1 MATIRCKACG
11 RVYNYDKNGTCPK
24 CGAYNRPPRKEIVEA
39 DGTVRYV
46 TTESKV
52 CYEEEECYEDEVR
65 QHTDT
70 YTYTPHPFSGG
81 KTRKK
86 RAETNAA
93 ADRLR
98 QARNNLSANDRKKA
112 VVVIGIITALISAAT
127 TLIDNIADRR
137 EPAPN
142 PSWEDVEIA
151 MGTWDLIANMGD
163 EIPTENGFVSVS
175 SYDQNAIGNLIIKL
189 DSDDPQG
196 WSSFCSYES
205 LLSSGEIECYCDQT
219 NGDHYNMICI
229 LPPGIDISDCAVV
242 LDIPFEG
249 GVNRYWVWLEQPTY
263 ELGEAFAYCNQRTY
277 VDSWEQENNEVR
289 VWVHAEDETP
299 IYAEAYLSVLNAG
312 EQPYT
317 VYWYGIQSGNM
328 PFTDSKLR
336 FDFTLRNQSDT
347 VQSITFVNTTDNQR
361 QITVNLE

>member
-46 TTESKV
+46 TTENKV
-52 CYEEEECYEDEVR
+52 CYEEEECYEEDVR
-65 QHTDT
+65 QRGST
-70 YTYTPHPFSGG
+70 YAYTPDVSGDT
-81 KTRKK
+81 KD
-86 RAETNAA
+86 TNGHDRSDSV

-98 QARNNLSANDRKKA
+98 KKRDSLTKTGQKKSVA
-112 VVVIGIITALISAAT
+112 AIAIVTAIISAVT
-127 TLIDNIADRR
+127 SLIGNIADRR
-137 EPAPN
+137 EPTPN

-151 MGTWDLIANMGD
+151 TGTWDLIANMGD

-289 VWVHAEDETP
+289 VWVRAEDEAP
-299 IYAEAYLSVLNAG
+299 VYAEAYLSVLNAG

-317 VYWYGIQSGNM
+317 VYWYGIQNSNM
-328 PFTDSKLR
+328 PITDSKLR

-347 VQSITFVNTTDNQR
+347 VQSITFVNTTGNQR